1 MLLAVL
7 PALAVAAAG
16 AAELPPPWLPLDPG
30 AAECMSDAQGAALHN
45 AALRFAVQ
53 VEGRHLLP
61 AALDNGI
68 TREPRAL
75 TGELFTVTPR
85 ASAAVGATRFVLA
98 APPACS
104 TIAAHPQRREPRS
117 AARVR
122 RSMPTSPTALPG
134 SRSTGARRCAMAR
147 TTCARS
153 SASRQPPISI
163 WRA

>member
-1 MLLAVL
+1 VL

-53 VEGRHLLP
+53 VEGQHLLP

-85 ASAAVGATRFVLA
+85 ESPAVGATRFVL
-98 APPACS
+98 
-104 TIAAHPQRREPRS
+104 THKRRVPRS
-117 AARVR
+117 AARAR
-122 RSMPTSPTALPG
+122 RSMPTSPTARPG
-134 SRSTGARRCAMAR
+134 SRSTGARRCAMGR